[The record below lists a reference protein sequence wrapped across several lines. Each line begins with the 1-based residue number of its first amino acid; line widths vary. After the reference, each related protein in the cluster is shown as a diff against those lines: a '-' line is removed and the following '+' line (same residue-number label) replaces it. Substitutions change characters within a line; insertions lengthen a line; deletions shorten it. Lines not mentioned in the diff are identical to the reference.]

1 MVRAPFYDENGIKKG
16 AWSAEEDEKLRAYVQ
31 EYGHC
36 NWRELP
42 RYAGLLRCGKSCR
55 LRWINYLRPDVKR
68 GNYSK
73 EEEQLILQLHQQY
86 GNKWSMIATKLPG
99 RTDNEIKNYW
109 HTHLKK
115 VKSNKNAKKH
125 EEEEICSNKKPIQ
138 KRETTIT
145 SEDKTILTKEILPL
159 SHQIFESS
167 SFSTLSSEIST
178 VTSNQESTQDS
189 PPTPLFKFQEEPYD
203 HHNNGDFWANPL
215 FEAENYFEAES
226 DQNSINFGF
235 TGGFNHTY
243 DFELLD
249 ENYLLDQA
257 MKELP
262 ENYQSQLY
270 LF

>member
-1 MVRAPFYDENGIKKG
+1 M
-16 AWSAEEDEKLRAYVQ
+16 
-31 EYGHC
+31 
-36 NWRELP
+36 
-42 RYAGLLRCGKSCR
+42 
-55 LRWINYLRPDVKR
+55 INFFFR
-68 GNYSK
+68 
-73 EEEQLILQLHQQY
+73 
-86 GNKWSMIATKLPG
+86 WSMIATKLPG